1 VAVAPRATLAER
13 FHARHRERYGFD
25 EPGGEIEVVS
35 VRRTTARAG
44 PALQLPRMP
53 RTAPVR
59 GPAPVPL
66 DGATIW
72 VGEGWTARRRPDGS
86 WRLTR

>member
-1 VAVAPRATLAER
+1 V
-13 FHARHRERYGFD
+13 
-25 EPGGEIEVVS
+25 
-35 VRRTTARAG
+35 RAG
-44 PALQLPRMP
+44 PELQLPRMP
-53 RTAPVR
+53 RTASVR
-59 GPAPVPL
+59 GPASVPL

>member
-1 VAVAPRATLAER
+1 V
-13 FHARHRERYGFD
+13 
-25 EPGGEIEVVS
+25 
-35 VRRTTARAG
+35 RAG
-44 PALQLPRMP
+44 PELELPRVP

-59 GPAPVPL
+59 GPESVPL
-66 DGATIW
+66 DGATMW